1 MSVKARVSNGICL
14 DVTPA
19 GCARHVAEQVAAE
32 RLLPPVANGPRAVL
46 VLGASGGYGLS
57 SRIVAAFG
65 AGARTLGV
73 SFERE
78 PRENR
83 SGSPGWY
90 NNLAF
95 DEAARRHGLASV
107 TLVADAYLPET
118 KARVAAVARANG
130 FEKFD
135 LVVYSLAAPARTDP
149 VTGAIYRT
157 AIKPIGK
164 PHSALTL
171 NLTNGTLK
179 TTTIAPATEDEIL
192 GTVKVMGGE
201 DWRLWIEALQSAGL
215 LHEGVKTLAF
225 SYLGPACT
233 RSVYRSGTLGRAKAH
248 LEATARELDAQLAP
262 LGGSAHV
269 AICKALVTRAS
280 AVIPAMPLYLAALYR
295 VMKKHGVH
303 EACLD
308 QMNRLFRERLY
319 TGRPVPVDEEG
330 RIRLD
335 DLEMRDDV
343 QAEVTAILATVTP
356 ENVLNLVDFE
366 GYQRDFL
373 ALHGL

>member
-1 MSVKARVSNGICL
+1 MSAPARIANGVCL
-14 DVTPA
+14 DVNPA
-19 GCARHVAEQVAAE
+19 GCARQVAEQVAAE
-32 RLLPPVANGPRAVL
+32 RLLPPLASGPRAVL
-46 VLGASGGYGLS
+46 VLGASGGYGLAA
-57 SRIVAAFG
+57 RVVAAFG

-83 SGSPGWY
+83 GGSPGWY

-95 DEAARRHGLASV
+95 DGEARRHGLSSI
-107 TLVADAYLPET
+107 TLVADAYLSAT
-118 KARVAAVARANG
+118 KARVIEAARANG

-135 LVVYSLAAPARTDP
+135 LVVYSLAAPMRTDP
-149 VTGAIYRT
+149 ATGTIYRT
-157 AIKPIGK
+157 AIKPIGQ
-164 PHSALTL
+164 PYSALTL
-171 NLTNGTLK
+171 NLAAGTLK
-179 TTTIAPATEDEIL
+179 TTTIAPATEEETL

-201 DWRLWIEALQSAGL
+201 DWKLWIDALLEASL
-215 LHEGVKTLAF
+215 LHEGVRTLAF

-233 RSVYRSGTLGRAKAH
+233 RAVYRSGTLGRAKAH
-248 LEATARELDAQLAP
+248 LEATAHELDAQLAP
-262 LGGSAHV
+262 LGGHAYV

-295 VMKKHGVH
+295 VMKARGLH
-303 EACLD
+303 ENCLD
-308 QMNRLFRERLY
+308 QMNRLFRDRLC
-319 TGRPVPVDEEG
+319 TGRPVPVEKEG

-335 DLEMRDDV
+335 DWDMRDDV
-343 QAEVTAILATVTP
+343 QAEVTQLLNTVTP
-356 ENVLNLVDFE
+356 ENVWNLVDYE

>member
-1 MSVKARVSNGICL
+1 MSVKARVSNGVCL
-14 DVTPA
+14 DVNPA

-32 RLLPPVANGPRAVL
+32 RRLPTVANGPRAVL

-57 SRIVAAFG
+57 ARIVAAFG

-95 DEAARRHGLASV
+95 DEAARQHGLASV

-149 VTGAIYRT
+149 ATGTIYRT

-164 PHSALTL
+164 PHAALTL
-171 NLTNGTLK
+171 NLANGTLK
-179 TTTIAPATEDEIL
+179 TTTVAPATEEEIL

-201 DWRLWIEALQSAGL
+201 DWRLWIESLQAAGL
-215 LHEGVKTLAF
+215 LHEGVKTIAF

-295 VMKKHGVH
+295 VMKKQGVH
-303 EACLD
+303 EGCLD

-319 TGRPVPVDEEG
+319 TGRPAPVDEEG

-343 QAEVTAILATVTP
+343 QAEVTAILDTVTP
-356 ENVLNLVDFE
+356 ENVWGLVDFE

>member
-1 MSVKARVSNGICL
+1 MSAPARISNGICL
-14 DVTPA
+14 DVNPD

-32 RLLPPVANGPRAVL
+32 RLLPPVTNGPRSVL
-46 VLGASGGYGLS
+46 ILGASGGYGLAA
-57 SRIVAAFG
+57 RVVAAFG

-73 SFERE
+73 SFERGPCE
-78 PRENR
+78 KRG
-83 SGSPGWY
+83 GSPGWY

-95 DEAARRHGLASV
+95 DEAARQHGSTAV
-107 TLVADAYLPET
+107 TLVADAYLTET
-118 KARVAAVARANG
+118 KASVMAAARANG

-135 LVVYSLAAPARTDP
+135 LVIYSLAAPARTDP

-157 AIKPIGK
+157 AIKPIGQ
-164 PHSALTL
+164 PYSALTL
-171 NLTNGTLK
+171 NLAAGTLK
-179 TTTIAPATEDEIL
+179 TTTIPPATEEEIR
-192 GTVKVMGGE
+192 GTIKVMGGE
-201 DWRLWIEALQSAGL
+201 DWQLWLEALQAAGM

-233 RSVYRSGTLGRAKAH
+233 RAVYRSGTLGGAKAH
-248 LEATARELDAQLAP
+248 LEATAHQLSQQLAP
-262 LGGSAHV
+262 LHGSAHV

-295 VMKKHGVH
+295 VMKDRGVH
-303 EACLD
+303 EDCLD

-319 TGRPVPVDEEG
+319 TGRPVAVDAEG

-335 DLEMRDDV
+335 DLEMTDEV
-343 QAEVTAILATVTP
+343 QSAVAKILDTVTP
-356 ENVLNLVDFE
+356 ENVWSLVDYE
-366 GYQRDFL
+366 GYQREFL

>member
-1 MSVKARVSNGICL
+1 MSASARISNGVCL
-14 DVTPA
+14 DVNPA
-19 GCARHVAEQVAAE
+19 GCARHVAEQVAAV
-32 RLLPPVANGPRAVL
+32 RQLPPVTHGPKAVL
-46 VLGASGGYGLS
+46 VLGASGGYGLA

-65 AGARTLGV
+65 ARARTLGV

-83 SGSPGWY
+83 GGSPGWY

-95 DEAARRHGLASV
+95 DDAARQQGLASV
-107 TLVADAYLPET
+107 TLLGDAYQAET
-118 KARVAAVARANG
+118 KERVIAAARANG

-135 LVVYSLAAPARTDP
+135 LVIYSLAAPARTDP
-149 VTGAIYRT
+149 ATGTIYRT
-157 AIKPIGK
+157 AIKPIGQSY
-164 PHSALTL
+164 SALTL
-171 NLTNGTLK
+171 NLANGTLK
-179 TTTIAPATEDEIL
+179 TTTIGPATDEETL

-201 DWRLWIEALQSAGL
+201 DWKLWIEALQTAGL

-233 RSVYRSGTLGRAKAH
+233 RAIYRSGTLGQAKAH
-248 LEATARELDAQLAP
+248 LEATAHELSALLVP
-262 LGGSAHV
+262 LHGSAHV
-269 AICKALVTRAS
+269 AVCKALVTRAS

-295 VMKKHGVH
+295 VMKDLKLH
-303 EACLD
+303 EDCLD

-319 TGRPVPVDEEG
+319 TGRPVPVDEVG
-330 RIRLD
+330 RIRMD
-335 DLEMRDDV
+335 DWEMRPEV
-343 QAEVTAILATVTP
+343 QTAVTKVLETVTA
-356 ENVLNLVDFE
+356 ENVWSLVDYE

>member
-1 MSVKARVSNGICL
+1 MSAPARISNGICL
-14 DVTPA
+14 DVSPA
-19 GCARHVAEQVAAE
+19 GCARQVAEQVAAE
-32 RLLPPVANGPRAVL
+32 RLLPPVTGGPRAVL
-46 VLGASGGYGLS
+46 VLGASGGYGLAA
-57 SRIVAAFG
+57 RLVAAFG

-78 PRENR
+78 PCAKRG
-83 SGSPGWY
+83 GSPGWY

-95 DEAARRHGLASV
+95 DEAARQHGLASV

-118 KARVAAVARANG
+118 KARVVAAARANG

-149 VTGAIYRT
+149 ATGTIHHT
-157 AIKPIGK
+157 AIKPIGQ
-164 PHSALTL
+164 PYSALTL
-171 NLTNGTLK
+171 NLAAGTLR
-179 TTTIAPATEDEIL
+179 TTTIAPATEEEIF

-201 DWRLWIEALQSAGL
+201 DWRLWIESLQAAGL
-215 LHEGVKTLAF
+215 LHEGVKTIAF

-233 RSVYRSGTLGRAKAH
+233 RAVYRSGTLGRAKAH
-248 LEATARELDAQLAP
+248 VEATARELDTRLAP
-262 LGGSAHV
+262 LGGSARV
-269 AICKALVTRAS
+269 AVCKALVTRAS

-295 VMKKHGVH
+295 VMKNRGLH
-303 EACLD
+303 ENCLD

-319 TGRPVPVDEEG
+319 TGRPASVDGEG

-335 DLEMRDDV
+335 DLEMRNEV
-343 QAEVTAILATVTP
+343 QAEVAAILNTVTP
-356 ENVLNLVDFE
+356 ENVWNLVDYE

>member
-1 MSVKARVSNGICL
+1 MSAPARISNGVCL
-14 DVTPA
+14 DVSPE
-19 GCARHVAEQVAAE
+19 GCARQVAEQVAAE
-32 RLLPPVANGPRAVL
+32 RLLPPVTGGPRAVL
-46 VLGASGGYGLS
+46 VLGSSGGYGLA

-78 PRENR
+78 PCDKRG
-83 SGSPGWY
+83 GSPGWY

-95 DEAARRHGLASV
+95 DEAARLHGIASV
-107 TLVADAYLPET
+107 TLVADAYQSTTKTRVIET
-118 KARVAAVARANG
+118 ARANG

-149 VTGAIYRT
+149 VTGTVYRT
-157 AIKPIGK
+157 AIKPIGQ
-164 PHSALTL
+164 PYSAQTL
-171 NLTNGTLK
+171 NLANGTLK
-179 TTTIAPATEDEIL
+179 TTTVAPATEEEIL

-201 DWRLWIEALQSAGL
+201 DWQLWIEALQSAGM
-215 LHEGVKTLAF
+215 LHAGVKTVAF
-225 SYLGPACT
+225 SYLGPVCT
-233 RSVYRSGTLGRAKAH
+233 RAVYRSGTLGRAKAH
-248 LEATARELDAQLAP
+248 LEATARDLDARLSP

-295 VMKKHGVH
+295 VMKKHGSH
-303 EACLD
+303 EGCLE
-308 QMNRLFRERLY
+308 QMNRLFRDRLY
-319 TGRPVPVDEEG
+319 SGQPVAVDEER

-335 DLEMRDDV
+335 DLEMRDEV
-343 QAEVTAILATVTP
+343 QSEVAGILETVTP
-356 ENVLNLVDFE
+356 ENVWSLVDYE